1 MYNPVIEVN
10 NLFIKSGVFLLTAVD
25 KRPILESS
33 RTTYFDNL
41 QDHRNESGKPSGA
54 LKIMEVP
61 ELPENERAKAHENED

>member
-1 MYNPVIEVN
+1 
-10 NLFIKSGVFLLTAVD
+10 LTNIAAG
-25 KRPILESS
+25 PILESS

-41 QDHRNESGKPSGA
+41 QDHRNESGKLSGA